1 MSHRNQNPRLDL
13 FSYTMAVAA
22 GLFSAALLDALD
34 IGGVAKYLI
43 AFVLLTLTVGAL
55 LARSSSPVSRFEVP
69 RFEPLWQRLEN
80 AEARSAETEIRIG
93 GGGFLLTRKGLGLD
107 LAEARSEESAD
118 RRPRLWIPSAE
129 APRRVSFRASGSSL
143 VVGAEADEREV
154 RVARVDF
161 PQFRAVYVLLRD
173 LEGERGGE
181 ATVPNLARDFVDQAI
196 AVEWLAG
203 VAELPDPDAEAIA
216 ASVAYSNSAG
226 RRAWLLAAKELPA
239 DDPIRVA
246 IAAAAE

>member
-1 MSHRNQNPRLDL
+1 MSYRNQNARLDL

-55 LARSSSPVSRFEVP
+55 LARSSSPVSRFAVP
-69 RFEPLWQRLEN
+69 RFEPLGQRLEN

-216 ASVAYSNSAG
+216 ASVAYANSAG